1 MYFWYMNIA
10 ETLNFIMLEGHMHY
24 LRLKTAKRKAKKVF
38 DNYHNWF
45 PFKLSKTEKDRFK
58 GIYRKTKVFCS
69 GPCCG
74 NPRKHFNEK
83 TRQEKRADEDFK
95 QQLEDL

>member
-1 MYFWYMNIA
+1 
-10 ETLNFIMLEGHMHY
+10 MHY
-24 LRLKTAKRKAKKVF
+24 LRLKTARKKAEKTF
-38 DNYHNWF
+38 DKYHSWF
-45 PFKLSKTEKDRFK
+45 PFVNLSKEEENRFK

-83 TRQEKRADEDFK
+83 TRQEKRADESFE
-95 QQLEDL
+95 QQLKDL

>member
-1 MYFWYMNIA
+1 
-10 ETLNFIMLEGHMHY
+10 MHY
-24 LRLKTAKRKAKKVF
+24 QRLKTAKRKARKVY
-38 DNYHNWF
+38 DKYHNWF
-45 PFKLSKTEKDRFK
+45 PIDKDRFL

-83 TRQEKRADEDFK
+83 TPQEKKADEDYK
-95 QQLEDL
+95 QQLEEL